1 MPCFC
6 YFRYTR
12 PYVQGRPYVTDEAL
26 ISRGSNQSLACFVWS
41 CISKLT
47 SFPIFNF
54 SSFLFIFGK
63 SSQGSFVTLYLFC
76 MWSSFIVNEMCAKF
90 QVHIYIN
97 LYPSL
102 REGRKN
108 VSLQTVNGPLTNRF
122 LTVNVNVTFEGEGG
136 GSDTLMFDV

>member
-1 MPCFC
+1 M
-6 YFRYTR
+6 FRGGGQKS
-12 PYVQGRPYVTDEAL
+12 PPLTDEAL

-47 SFPIFNF
+47 SFP
-54 SSFLFIFGK
+54 FIFGK

-122 LTVNVNVTFEGEGG
+122 LTVNVNETFKGREEVQ
-136 GSDTLMFDV
+136 TLWCLTFKISVNFIDAFS